1 MFTTLPRIPGAC
13 LAALVSILS
22 YAPAH
27 AATADWP
34 QWRGP
39 NRDAISSETGLLKTW
54 PTNGPPLLWK
64 TTGLGGGFSSVA
76 IVGDRLYTLG
86 NRRGKDGGG
95 THLLALQLADGKPI
109 WATAFPAGEGKAG
122 SPNGTPT
129 IDGELAYAISLN
141 GTLVCARTTTGEIV
155 WSKNFSKDFEGGMMS
170 GWGFSESPLVDGD
183 KLIVTPGGTKSTIVA
198 LNKKNGELLW
208 KCPVGDVGGR
218 GKDGSAY
225 TGAVVS
231 EGAGVRQYIQLLGR
245 GVVGVRASDGK
256 LLWSYNRVANG
267 TANIPT
273 PLVKGDYVFCS
284 TGYGTGGGLLK
295 LVPSGDQG
303 VNAEEVYF
311 LNAKDF
317 QNHHGG
323 MILVGD
329 HLYAGHGHNN
339 GFPICLEL
347 KTGKVAWGKDRG
359 PGTGSA
365 AILYADGHLY
375 FRYENAVLALI
386 EATPEGYREKGAFEL
401 ASKNGKSWSHPVI
414 HKGLLY
420 LRDQDNLLCYDVRA
434 K

>member
-1 MFTTLPRIPGAC
+1 MFTTLPRISGAC
-13 LAALVSILS
+13 LAAFVSTLLL
-22 YAPAH
+22 APAH
-27 AATADWP
+27 AATTDWP

-39 NRDAISSETGLLKTW
+39 NRDAICTETGLLKTW
-54 PTNGPPLLWK
+54 PTNGPPLLWRAS
-64 TTGLGGGFSSVA
+64 GLGSGYSSVA
-76 IVGDRLYTLG
+76 IVGDRIYTIS

-95 THLLALQLADGKPI
+95 THLLALALADGKPV
-109 WATAFPAGEGKAG
+109 WATPFPAGGKDG

-129 IDGELAYAISLN
+129 VDGDLTYAISLG
-141 GTLVCARTTTGEIV
+141 GTLVCAKTATGEIV
-155 WSKNFSKDFEGGMMS
+155 WSKNFGKDFEGGMMS

-183 KLIVTPGGTKSTIVA
+183 KLIVTPGGTNSTLVA
-198 LNKKNGELLW
+198 LNKKTGELLW
-208 KCPVGDVGGR
+208 KCPIAKFGGR

-256 LLWSYNRVANG
+256 LLWTYNRVAND

-273 PLVKGDYVFCS
+273 PLVHGDHVFCS

-295 LVPSGDQG
+295 LVPSGDKG

-323 MILVGD
+323 MIRVGD
-329 HLYAGHGHNN
+329 YLYAGHGHNN
-339 GFPICLEL
+339 GFPICIEL
-347 KTGKVAWGKDRG
+347 KTGKVVWGKDRG
-359 PGTGSA
+359 PGAGSA
-365 AILYADGHLY
+365 AILFADGHLY
-375 FRYENAVLALI
+375 FRYENAVMALI

-414 HKGLLY
+414 HHGLLY
-420 LRDQDNLLCYDVRA
+420 LRDQDNLLCYDLRA